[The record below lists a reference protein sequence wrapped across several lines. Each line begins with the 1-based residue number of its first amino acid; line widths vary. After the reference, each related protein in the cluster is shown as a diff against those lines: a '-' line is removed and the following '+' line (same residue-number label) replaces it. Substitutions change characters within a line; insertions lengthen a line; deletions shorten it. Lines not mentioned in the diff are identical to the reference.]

1 MRLELRAGDREL
13 PVDVTLDGENYT
25 VTVAGEQLPLE
36 LLAAHDGEIDLRL
49 DGKRYRAHVAS
60 RGDERLV
67 FISGRVF
74 SFSLPSELDETGEAD
89 SAGGPNIV
97 SQMPCTIV
105 KLLVEPGQVVAA
117 GDSLLIVESM
127 KMETEITAPVAGSV
141 TTVHVQT
148 GETIGMDAPMIDIEP
163 APSAEDDSPSSA

>member
-1 MRLELRAGDREL
+1 VRLELRAGEREL
-13 PVDVTLDGENYT
+13 PVDVTLDGEQYT
-25 VTVAGEQLPLE
+25 VAVAGEKLSLE
-36 LLAAHDGEIDLRL
+36 LLGAHDGEVDLRL
-49 DGKRYRAHVAS
+49 DGKRYRAHVAR

-67 FISGRVF
+67 FISGRVY

-105 KLLVEPGQVVAA
+105 KLLVEPGHLVAE
-117 GDSLLIVESM
+117 GDSLVIVESM
-127 KMETEITAPVAGSV
+127 KMETEITAPLAGNV
-141 TTVHVQT
+141 TTVHVQA

-163 APSAEDDSPSSA
+163 ALAGADDSPPTD